1 MNCEQ
6 FRLDDRMER
15 YVRGELGDEERNQF
29 EEHYF
34 ACVDCF
40 DALQTVRA
48 LHAELS
54 DTESDVAAPAD
65 VSNRRWQLPAAA
77 AIAASIVG
85 IAFWWAGAQ
94 GLVMTPELLVRLSS
108 FDPPSYSPS
117 VLRQS
122 SDDARL
128 QFQDAMQF
136 YSGGDFAMAGVE
148 LRKAADLDPDAA
160 NVRFFLGV
168 SLLLTE
174 NTNDGID
181 QLSRTIALGDTPYL
195 EEAYLYRARGHLGRT
210 DVQAARRDL
219 EVLIGLQGS
228 QEAKARELLD
238 ALEVG

>member
-1 MNCEQ
+1 MDKLSRLSTEQ
-6 FRLDDRMER
+6 RGDLVAYLD
-15 YVRGELGDEERNQF
+15 GELEEDATAAIEHVLAHSNVARN
-29 EEHYF
+29 
-34 ACVDCF
+34 
-40 DALQTVRA
+40 
-48 LHAELS
+48 
-54 DTESDVAAPAD
+54 DVEMLARTYDLLDQLPHLAAPEKFAR
-65 VSNRRWQLPAAA
+65 V
-77 AIAASIVG
+77 
-85 IAFWWAGAQ
+85 FEMAGA
-94 GLVMTPELLVRLSS
+94 
-108 FDPPSYSPS
+108 
-117 VLRQS
+117 
-122 SDDARL
+122 
-128 QFQDAMQF
+128 
-136 YSGGDFAMAGVE
+136 E

-238 ALEVG
+238 ALEGG